1 MVARNKTN
9 ANKPSGKTEGKTD
22 EKKPR
27 VQREYAPVSL
37 ADLKPVKLAAADKV
51 TVIPGRERSDEQKAV
66 DAVVKD
72 LAFEYLAAGS
82 PKQFRDMPVVSYTLP
97 TDQAATV
104 RFMIQKAC
112 NLLNCKPKFGR
123 DAWDDGKQV
132 VSFCAIPRDPSQW
145 TDKPVGDQDSPPE
158 GSTSEDAF
166 PVTPAE
172 PFNSESTPTP
182 EETKRTDPNE
192 FAGDDS

>member
-1 MVARNKTN
+1 MAPRKQTN
-9 ANKPSGKTEGKTD
+9 TPNTPKPDG
-22 EKKPR
+22 EKKTR
-27 VQREYAPVSL
+27 VQKTYVPVSL
-37 ADLKPVKLAAADKV
+37 ADLKPVKLAAKDKV

-66 DAVVKD
+66 DATVKD

-97 TDQAATV
+97 TDQATTV

-123 DAWDDGKQV
+123 QAWDNGNEV
-132 VSFCAIPRDPSQW
+132 VSFCAIPRDASQW
-145 TDKPVGDQDSPPE
+145 TDKPKNDETPADE
-158 GSTSEDAF
+158 
-166 PVTPAE
+166 TPAE
-172 PFNSESTPTP
+172 TPADNTP
-182 EETKRTDPNE
+182 ALTDPST